1 MHVII
6 YKLLI
11 YYIASEVAREDN
23 DRCTFVHKTT
33 DIRSVRLKQRDRTCW
48 TIQTHSDELNWA
60 KHQSF
65 HDLTD

>member
-11 YYIASEVAREDN
+11 YYIASEVAREDD

-33 DIRSVRLKQRDRTCW
+33 DIRSVRLKQGDRTCW